1 MYKKVVSYGLIVLV
15 LATAAPTRAAE
26 PDPAAT
32 VVAFNQSL
40 SARKLDAALA
50 LLAPGAVQYTLR
62 AVHAG
67 VTTPS
72 GSITSDLKN
81 HWRTVGPVLFGV
93 TKRYDRVARIE
104 QTHSEGDLATVWATV
119 SSKTVE
125 RSGKQRD
132 DRFSEVYLLVRQDGS
147 WKIGAIADNR
157 GTDTRIVAD

>member
-1 MYKKVVSYGLIVLV
+1 MKGDGGAIG
-15 LATAAPTRAAE
+15 A
-26 PDPAAT
+26 
-32 VVAFNQSL
+32 VAHL
-40 SARKLDAALA
+40 PE
-50 LLAPGAVQYTLR
+50 PGAVLGRGRPVEMR
-62 AVHAG
+62 AAHAG